1 VVSPPTIGIGGGRL
15 FFAALTKELGG
26 DVKAVQI
33 GPMAALAKIRG
44 DIVRLHLYFDDVVA
58 LAEMSDELRYVLKPF
73 LVGGH

>member
-1 VVSPPTIGIGGGRL
+1 LSLRRL
-15 FFAALTKELGG
+15 PKELGG

-58 LAEMSDELRYVLKPF
+58 LAEMSDAPRYVLKPF